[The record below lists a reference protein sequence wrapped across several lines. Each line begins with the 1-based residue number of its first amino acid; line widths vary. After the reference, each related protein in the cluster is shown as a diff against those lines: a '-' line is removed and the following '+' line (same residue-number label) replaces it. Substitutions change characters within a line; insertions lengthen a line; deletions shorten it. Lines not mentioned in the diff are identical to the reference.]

1 MPHGLPRRIR
11 LAFITQALLSSVVIA
26 LGLLAVGIVV
36 RHVLV
41 EYRLEREA
49 QTFFAQR
56 AVVPDTPAPGGAF
69 LQAWFVPSGASDE
82 GVPAGLRKLPPGL
95 HDPWVGAPFD
105 RIDYVERRPAG
116 TFYARYSSK
125 TLDEAILWTAML
137 ALLLSLAAVY
147 LTSWLTWRTSAQLI
161 APVGWLA
168 DAVACWDPRDPDA
181 RAVAPRNL
189 PDDASIEVRH
199 LSAALSG
206 LAERV
211 GDFVERERDFTR
223 DASHELRT
231 PVTVVRVACDLLLA
245 DETLTARQR
254 RSLTRIQQAGRDM
267 EAVIDAFLIL
277 AREADVQPQSDAFD
291 VMDVVHE
298 EVERVR
304 PLIAGKSVIIDVSH
318 TDPPRLYAPRRVLN
332 VMLGN
337 LLSNAAHF
345 TDSGEIHVSVSHDRI
360 EVRDTGIGMSA
371 ASLERA
377 FDPFWR
383 VDMNREE
390 GKGMGLSIVRRLGE
404 RFGWPVTLASVEGQ
418 GTQATIRFLG

>member
-1 MPHGLPRRIR
+1 MPQGLPRRIR

-26 LGLLAVGIVV
+26 LGLLAVGLVV
-36 RHVLV
+36 RHVLLD
-41 EYRLEREA
+41 ERLRRESDDV
-49 QTFFAQR
+49 FATQAR
-56 AVVPDTPAPGGAF
+56 APGSP
-69 LQAWFVPSGASDE
+69 LPQAITLRTWFVPAGAPVDAL
-82 GVPAGLRKLPPGL
+82 PAEVRDLPPGL
-95 HDPWVGAPFD
+95 HDLDFNKPFG
-105 RIDYVERRPAG
+105 IVYFVEARPAG
-116 TFYARYSSK
+116 RFVARLESG
-125 TLDEAILWTAML
+125 TIDEAIAWTAML
-137 ALLLSLAAVY
+137 ALLLALGATY
-147 LTSWLTWRTSAQLI
+147 LTSWLTYRASTRLV
-161 APVGWLA
+161 APVSWLA
-168 DAVACWDPRDPDA
+168 DAVARWEPRDPDA
-181 RAVAPRNL
+181 TTVGPQHL
-189 PDDASIEVRH
+189 PEDASSEVRH
-199 LSAALSG
+199 LSQALSG

-245 DETLTARQR
+245 DEALTARQR
-254 RSLTRIQQAGRDM
+254 RSLLRIQQAGRDM

-277 AREADVQPQSDAFD
+277 AREADVAPQSEAFD
-291 VMDVVHE
+291 VLDVVHE

-304 PLIAGKSVIIDVSH
+304 PLVAGKPVIVEVTH
-318 TDPPRLYAPRRVLN
+318 ADPPRLYAPRRVLN

-345 TDSGEIHVSVSHDRI
+345 TERGEIQVHVHRDRI

-371 ASLERA
+371 ASVDRA

-383 VDMNREE
+383 ADMAREE

-404 RFGWPVTLASVEGQ
+404 RFGWPVSLTSVEGE